1 MIDTYKKNIEEIYK
15 ELDSSKKGLSSNKV
29 RSLIKINGKNELI
42 EKDKKT
48 KSVHAVYG
56 LFLFA
61 VLFRM
66 IGRSTGSFYEF

>member
-1 MIDTYKKNIEEIYK
+1 MVDAYKKDIEEIYK

-48 KSVHAVYG
+48 KLDIFVDQFKVG
-56 LFLFA
+56 LGVRWNNRQA
-61 VLFRM
+61 R
-66 IGRSTGSFYEF
+66 R